1 MDDIKVPPRLLI
13 IFLGFCVCFLYFNE
27 KFSKPEF
34 KTFVHKAFKP
44 VLGNQ
49 TNHTL
54 INMIDTNSG
63 IVAAGLS
70 TSVVTMIS
78 YFPVNWNLIN
88 YLFFFLPFKIIFKKL
103 VTEPRTVVYGLVA
116 TGALGIAKYKLDWI
130 DWGFFPVNKSPEKPD
145 QKKET

>member
-78 YFPVNWNLIN
+78 YFP
-88 YLFFFLPFKIIFKKL
+88 KL